1 MFDIESYVRADSVR
15 QAIALLKDRPEAR
28 LIAGGTD
35 VLVKVRS
42 GKVEAPCL
50 VDIHDVAELNF
61 IRVADNGDLAIG
73 SGTRFSALAASPV
86 ILEHIPVLST
96 AVLTIG
102 GPQLRNMA
110 TIGGNLCNGVPSA
123 DSASPLI
130 ALNAL
135 LTIEGGAGRRELPL
149 EDFFVG
155 PGRVALAHDE
165 ILTAITIKH
174 AQYEG
179 YAGHFHKYAMRHAMD
194 IATIGCAA
202 VCKVEDGQMR
212 DLRLAFGT
220 AAPVP
225 TRCRLTE
232 KKASDCSVS
241 RDMLSE
247 IAETVWQDVDP
258 RSSWRATKDFRLQII
273 STLAERVVRQAILNA
288 GGSVP

>member
-1 MFDIESYVRADSVR
+1 M
-15 QAIALLKDRPEAR
+15 
-28 LIAGGTD
+28 
-35 VLVKVRS
+35 
-42 GKVEAPCL
+42 
-50 VDIHDVAELNF
+50 
-61 IRVADNGDLAIG
+61 
-73 SGTRFSALAASPV
+73 
-86 ILEHIPVLST
+86 
-96 AVLTIG
+96 
-102 GPQLRNMA
+102 
-110 TIGGNLCNGVPSA
+110 
-123 DSASPLI
+123 
-130 ALNAL
+130 
-135 LTIEGGAGRRELPL
+135 RR
-149 EDFFVG
+149 
-155 PGRVALAHDE
+155 
-165 ILTAITIKH
+165 
-174 AQYEG
+174 
-179 YAGHFHKYAMRHAMD
+179 AMD

-258 RSSWRATKDFRLQII
+258 RSSWRAAKDFRLQII

>member
-1 MFDIESYVRADSVR
+1 
-15 QAIALLKDRPEAR
+15 
-28 LIAGGTD
+28 
-35 VLVKVRS
+35 
-42 GKVEAPCL
+42 
-50 VDIHDVAELNF
+50 
-61 IRVADNGDLAIG
+61 
-73 SGTRFSALAASPV
+73 
-86 ILEHIPVLST
+86 
-96 AVLTIG
+96 
-102 GPQLRNMA
+102 
-110 TIGGNLCNGVPSA
+110 
-123 DSASPLI
+123 
-130 ALNAL
+130 
-135 LTIEGGAGRRELPL
+135 
-149 EDFFVG
+149 
-155 PGRVALAHDE
+155 
-165 ILTAITIKH
+165 
-174 AQYEG
+174 
-179 YAGHFHKYAMRHAMD
+179 MRHAMD